1 MRLLGLGLSLAL
13 AFSSA
18 LAGGLSLDLSTALA
32 PSTGDVSTFTGKCN
46 VELGL
51 LSLAAA
57 LEYEKIGFTWLLS
70 GVAWDAEAFGVAWQ
84 GLVGLVT
91 ETLLYSQTTGW
102 IFFGGARYSL
112 THVAADPNLDGV
124 FDHGLLLQ
132 VTGFLPGAVRFDS
145 LTIFGVDELT
155 VSFTQ
160 PGVQGEYEFELRP
173 EPGLPYFPYFTGQKF
188 LFTGVISGGIK
199 AEAETSIVRTGFSH
213 QRFSLTFRLGFLS
226 LELSSVFELKSH
238 VITLTPSL
246 NLDCGWLRIYTE
258 ATTQTP
264 SFIGGFTIYGVRIR
278 TMVGNV
284 LLEAMVSFDEVNHD
298 LVLDPYMT
306 RLSVEIGQATAC
318 HRQAMFRTDVYFED
332 GLDWGRV
339 DLCLHGPLVQ
349 NTEVWTKIGIGTT
362 GVSNWGLGVRLSW

>member
-1 MRLLGLGLSLAL
+1 MRLLGFGLLVAVAS
-13 AFSSA
+13 SSA
-18 LAGGLSLDLSTALA
+18 LAGGLSLDLSTALSPA
-32 PSTGDVSTFTGKCN
+32 TGEISNFTGKCDL
-46 VELGL
+46 ELGPF
-51 LSLAAA
+51 SLAAA
-57 LEYEKIGFTWLLS
+57 LEYEKIGFTWLLG

-145 LTIFGVDELT
+145 LTMFGVDELT

-160 PGVQGEYEFELRP
+160 PGTQGEYEFELRP
-173 EPGLPYFPYFTGQKF
+173 QPGLPYFPYFTDQKF
-188 LFTGVISGGIK
+188 LFTGIIFGGIK
-199 AEAETSIVRTGFSH
+199 AESETLIVRTGFSH
-213 QRFSLTFRLGFLS
+213 QRFSLTLRLGFLS

-238 VITLTPSL
+238 AITLTPSL

-258 ATTQTP
+258 AVTQTP
-264 SFIGGFTIYGVRIR
+264 SFIGGFTIYGVRVR

-284 LLEAMVSFDEVNHD
+284 FLEAVFSFDEVNHD
-298 LVLDPYMT
+298 LVLDPYTT
-306 RLSVEIGQATAC
+306 RFSVEIGQATAC
-318 HRQAMFRTDVYFED
+318 HRRAIFRTDVYLED
-332 GLDWGRV
+332 GLNWGRV
-339 DLCLHGPLVQ
+339 DLCLRGPLVQ
-349 NTEVWTKIGIGTT
+349 STEIWTKIGIGTSE
-362 GVSNWGLGVRLSW
+362 VSNWGLGVRLSW